1 LTRNYKVLFIL
12 SGVGLD
18 KLRAEFVSWDWRFGK
33 SPKFNVTRTFQVPQ
47 ELLGK
52 DELTNQE
59 LSITIDVNK
68 GIVEDVRLMVPP
80 GLKAAK
86 GFSGQA
92 EVVTSLKGQ
101 RFSEE
106 AIMTLQRAL
115 SELESPD
122 QTRNEFVVDC
132 MRQVVTSVWH
142 AQFAPFKWDC
152 WWISRNYSFMYVPYL
167 CIKEYI
173 HLYSKPTAALLWPWL
188 GCFMRIQ
195 IIYNGCPNC
204 ISKISS
210 GFYVCSLGN
219 WYTLHLYCGRNMSV
233 NFSVW

>member
-1 LTRNYKVLFIL
+1 M
-12 SGVGLD
+12 
-18 KLRAEFVSWDWRFGK
+18 
-33 SPKFNVTRTFQVPQ
+33 TRTFQVPQ

-52 DELTNQE
+52 DELTDQE

-68 GIVEDVRLMVPP
+68 GMVEDVMLMVPH

-106 AIMTLQRAL
+106 AITMLQRAL

-122 QTRNEFVVDC
+122 HTRNEFVVDC

-142 AQFAPFKWDC
+142 AQFAPFEWDC

-173 HLYSKPTAALLWPWL
+173 HLCSKPTAALLWPWL
-188 GCFMRIQ
+188 GRFTGIQ
-195 IIYNGCPNC
+195 IIYNDCPNC

-210 GFYVCSLGN
+210 DFTYAVWVIDTRHICIVAEISQWTSLYDRTCFISVHLLVC
-219 WYTLHLYCGRNMSV
+219 YISV
-233 NFSVW
+233 KKNYSFFFS

>member
-1 LTRNYKVLFIL
+1 M

-18 KLRAEFVSWDWRFGK
+18 KLRAEFASWDWRFGK
-33 SPKFNVTRTFQVPQ
+33 SPKFTVTRTFQVPQ

-52 DELTNQE
+52 DELTDQE

-68 GIVEDVRLMVPP
+68 GMVEDVMLMVPH

-106 AIMTLQRAL
+106 AITMLQRAL

-122 QTRNEFVVDC
+122 HTRNEFVVDC
-132 MRQVVTSVWH
+132 MRQVVTSV
-142 AQFAPFKWDC
+142 
-152 WWISRNYSFMYVPYL
+152 
-167 CIKEYI
+167 
-173 HLYSKPTAALLWPWL
+173 
-188 GCFMRIQ
+188 
-195 IIYNGCPNC
+195 
-204 ISKISS
+204 
-210 GFYVCSLGN
+210 
-219 WYTLHLYCGRNMSV
+219 
-233 NFSVW
+233 